1 MIFVTG
7 DTHGYLS
14 ELKKRV
20 KPDGTGWT
28 EEDTLIVCGDFG
40 FVFSAAEKDGR
51 YPDDDALDLIAR
63 DYPQRILC
71 VSGNHENFDRF
82 YAYPDV
88 PFCGGTAKEIRKGKI
103 YLLKRGEAYLIEGK
117 RFFTFGGA
125 FSTDKARRL
134 AIERTYG
141 GEKCWW
147 ERELPSPEEYRHAA
161 ETLKKYNYR
170 FDCVITH
177 NCPERVIYWMKRFPD
192 RHEQE
197 LTGFLDWIYTD
208 VRFDR
213 WYFGHWHA
221 DESFDGGKIPACFQ
235 EVHALE

>member
-71 VSGNHENFDRF
+71 VPSSPQPSEHSHPGFDAF
-82 YAYPDV
+82 PCGACYAQ
-88 PFCGGTAKEIRKGKI
+88 A
-103 YLLKRGEAYLIEGK
+103 
-117 RFFTFGGA
+117 
-125 FSTDKARRL
+125 
-134 AIERTYG
+134 
-141 GEKCWW
+141 
-147 ERELPSPEEYRHAA
+147 ELE
-161 ETLKKYNYR
+161 
-170 FDCVITH
+170 
-177 NCPERVIYWMKRFPD
+177 
-192 RHEQE
+192 
-197 LTGFLDWIYTD
+197 
-208 VRFDR
+208 
-213 WYFGHWHA
+213 
-221 DESFDGGKIPACFQ
+221 
-235 EVHALE
+235 